1 VLLHIRG
8 DGGVQ
13 AAQICDTWRDRS
25 MRNCG
30 GESLPVDRG
39 SGCGCSALGCDRGG
53 KAEGKMEV
61 GAMRGSFI
69 AGSVVRSRTC
79 HAGLW
84 RLAGE
89 VTGGAWRGD
98 TRGRKRTLPGRP
110 DMVL

>member
-1 VLLHIRG
+1 
-8 DGGVQ
+8 
-13 AAQICDTWRDRS
+13 
-25 MRNCG
+25 
-30 GESLPVDRG
+30 
-39 SGCGCSALGCDRGG
+39 
-53 KAEGKMEV
+53 MEV